1 MTEHEQF
8 EKLLSYVAELK
19 EKDTLEEKTYF
30 WEKVIGLSSEQIK
43 EYEMEQND
51 RAGP

>member
-19 EKDTLEEKTYF
+19 QKDTLKEREYF
-30 WEKVIGLSSEQIK
+30 WKRVIGLSSEQIK
-43 EYEMEQND
+43 EYELL
-51 RAGP
+51 